1 MIVMIERRR
10 IELRI
15 TGSHA
20 PPDAEEQARKMLKAC
35 CDEPSRTV
43 RARSDYRMPPS
54 GLVAESQHM
63 AEVIITKY
71 GPHG

>member
-15 TGSHA
+15 RGSHG
-20 PPDAEEQARKMLKAC
+20 PPSAEEQARTMLKAC
-35 CDEPSRTV
+35 CDETSRVV
-43 RARSDYRMPPS
+43 RQRSDNGPS
-54 GLVAESQHM
+54 HKGLAAESQRM